1 MSICTSTFVLEYTD
15 TTNASSN
22 VWEVDYYP
30 TDTISG
36 ENVFMTMKNAV
47 VNVANLPTPIT
58 TQIPFQIEILNL
70 PQACGTITVKDEDC
84 KKSNHLGFVVTNQ
97 TTVESPRILTYI
109 PDGHQVLQFKITQV
123 GSGTS
128 LQQGMV
134 FVITLQLEVSNKYLV
149 S

>member
-1 MSICTSTFVLEYTD
+1 MSICTSTFVLEYTGA
-15 TTNASSN
+15 TNASTYT
-22 VWEVDYYP
+22 WEMDYYP

-47 VNVANLPTPIT
+47 VNVDNLT

-70 PQACGTITVKDEDC
+70 PQPCGTITVKEQDC
-84 KKSNHLGFVVTNQ
+84 KKSSHIGFIVTNQ
-97 TTVESPRILTYI
+97 TTVEGPRILTYI
-109 PDGHQVLQFKITQV
+109 PDGHQVLRFKITQI
-123 GSGTS
+123 GSGS
-128 LQQGMV
+128 NLQQGMV